1 MRVDAMAVSHY
12 LDITLRPDPE
22 FSPAHLLNALYAKLH
37 RALVRMGTGDIGVS
51 FPQLAPQGQ
60 HLGRVL
66 RLHGSLD
73 ALQRLQA
80 LPWLQGMY
88 DHVQSGEAVP
98 VPLHAQ
104 HRSVSRVQAKSSP
117 ERLRRRQMK
126 RKGLTEA
133 QALEQVPDSARE
145 TLSLPYLDLHSS
157 STGQRFR
164 LFVRH
169 GPLQAHAIDG
179 LFNAYGFSP
188 STTVPWF

>member
-12 LDITLRPDPE
+12 LGITLRPDPE
-22 FSPAHLLNALYAKLH
+22 FSPAHLLNALYGKLH

-98 VPLHAQ
+98 VPLW
-104 HRSVSRVQAKSSP
+104 RSVFSKVYSQKKFRWNCREAASIFAGKGRVT
-117 ERLRRRQMK
+117 R
-126 RKGLTEA
+126 
-133 QALEQVPDSARE
+133 
-145 TLSLPYLDLHSS
+145 Y
-157 STGQRFR
+157 
-164 LFVRH
+164 
-169 GPLQAHAIDG
+169 I
-179 LFNAYGFSP
+179 
-188 STTVPWF
+188 

>member
-12 LDITLRPDPE
+12 IDITLRPDPE

-37 RALVRMGTGDIGVS
+37 RALVHLGTGDVGVS
-51 FPQLAPQGQ
+51 FPQLALQGQ

-66 RLHGSLD
+66 RLHGSLE

-80 LPWLQGMY
+80 LRWLQGIH
-88 DHVQSGEAVP
+88 DHVHLGETAP
-98 VPLHAQ
+98 VPLQAQ
-104 HRSVSRVQAKSSP
+104 HRSVNRVQAKSSP

-133 QALEQVPDSARE
+133 QALAQVPDSARE
-145 TLSLPYLDLHSS
+145 TLSLPYLDVQSS
-157 STGQRFR
+157 STSQRFR

-169 GPLQAHAIDG
+169 GPVQAHPMDG
-179 LFNAYGFSP
+179 LFSAYGFSP
-188 STTVPWF
+188 VTTVPWF

>member
-1 MRVDAMAVSHY
+1 MALSHY

-37 RALVRMGTGDIGVS
+37 RALVHLGTGDIGVS
-51 FPQLAPQGQ
+51 FPQLPPQGQ

-66 RLHGSLD
+66 RLHGSPE

-80 LPWLQGMY
+80 LPWLQGMH
-88 DHVQSGEAVP
+88 DHLQWSEATP
-98 VPLHAQ
+98 VPPHAQ

-117 ERLRRRQMK
+117 DRLRRRQMK

-133 QALEQVPDSARE
+133 QALAQVPDSARE
-145 TLSLPYLDLHSS
+145 TLTLPYLDVHSS
-157 STGQRFR
+157 STRQRFR

-169 GPLQAHAIDG
+169 GPLQAHAVDG
-179 LFNAYGFSP
+179 LFSAYGFSP
-188 STTVPWF
+188 NATVPWF

>member
-1 MRVDAMAVSHY
+1 MAASHY

-37 RALVRMGTGDIGVS
+37 RALVQMGTGDVGVS
-51 FPQLAPQGQ
+51 FPQLAPQGH

-66 RLHGSLD
+66 RLHGSLA

-80 LPWLQGMY
+80 QPWLQGMH
-88 DHVQSGEAVP
+88 DHVQLGEAAP
-98 VPLHAQ
+98 VPINVQ
-104 HRSVSRVQAKSSP
+104 HRSVNRVQAKSSP

-133 QALEQVPDSARE
+133 QALAQVPDSARE
-145 TLSLPYLDLHSS
+145 TLSLPYLDVHSS
-157 STGQRFR
+157 STSQRFR

-169 GPLQAHAIDG
+169 GPLQAHAIEG
-179 LFNAYGFSP
+179 LFSAYGFSP
-188 STTVPWF
+188 ETTVPWF